1 MREVEAS
8 AFVLARPPAVHRT
21 LSPAAVVAAEG
32 TFEVAGSREEDGE
45 TVITASAPGV
55 TVLLR
60 FHPRENGLAYTAEG
74 EVGPFDHL
82 ETEVEVDPEK
92 NGSRITMRS
101 TVSLNL
107 PLPFADRIE
116 VEERQLERASPE
128 AWFGRL
134 SARVNRVVSRFAWG
148 R

>member
-8 AFVLARPPAVHRT
+8 EFVLARPPAVHRA
-21 LSPAAVVAAEG
+21 LSPEALVAAEG
-32 TFEVAGSREEDGE
+32 TFDVAGSREDDDG
-45 TVITASAPGV
+45 TAIVASAPGV

-60 FHPRENGLAYTAEG
+60 FAERENGLAYTAEG

-82 ETEVEVDPEK
+82 ETEVAVDPER

-107 PLPFADRIE
+107 PLPFADRIAAWKRRGE
-116 VEERQLERASPE
+116 LRRAVAELADSV
-128 AWFGRL
+128 A
-134 SARVNRVVSRFAWG
+134 
-148 R
+148 

>member
-1 MREVEAS
+1 MHEVEVS
-8 AFVLARPPAVHRT
+8 EFVSARPPAVHRV

-32 TFEVAGSREEDGE
+32 TFDVAGSREDDDG
-45 TVITASAPGV
+45 TAIVASAPGV

-60 FHPRENGLAYTAEG
+60 FEDHDAGLAYAAEG

-82 ETEVEVDPEK
+82 ETRVTVDPER

-107 PLPFADRIE
+107 PLPFADRIAAWKRRGELRRALDALVAE
-116 VEERQLERASPE
+116 VPGS
-128 AWFGRL
+128 
-134 SARVNRVVSRFAWG
+134 
-148 R
+148 

>member
-8 AFVLARPPAVHRT
+8 EFVLARPPAVHRA
-21 LSPAAVVAAEG
+21 LSPAAIVAAEG
-32 TFEVAGSREEDGE
+32 TFDVAGSREDGDG
-45 TVITASAPGV
+45 TAIVASAPGV

-60 FHPRENGLAYTAEG
+60 FQRRDNGLKYTAEG

-82 ETEVEVDPEK
+82 ETAVAVDPER

-107 PLPFADRIE
+107 PLPFADRIAAWKRRGE
-116 VEERQLERASPE
+116 LRRAVAELADSV
-128 AWFGRL
+128 A
-134 SARVNRVVSRFAWG
+134 
-148 R
+148 